1 MDATQRH
8 SLERKNRIGEIKR
21 TLDELSSRGYELDQ
35 EKFIFDI
42 CIKYNCTSRTA
53 KEYIQTAKRM
63 QEQELE

>member
-1 MDATQRH
+1 MQHNDTVQK
-8 SLERKNRIGEIKR
+8 EKI
-21 TLDELSSRGYELDQ
+21 ELSSRGYELDQ

-63 QEQELE
+63 QEQDLE